1 MEKKIDYGLIILKM
15 KSGRKEII
23 KMEKKMDYGLITLK
37 AGSGKK
43 KHTLIRT

>member
-1 MEKKIDYGLIILKM
+1 MDYLLFILNIN
-15 KSGRKEII
+15 SLRKEIT

-43 KHTLIRT
+43 KHTSIST

>member
-1 MEKKIDYGLIILKM
+1 MDYGLIILKI
-15 KSGRKEII
+15 KSGRKGII